1 MKTLVIPY
9 QEYKSLK
16 EEISLLKDTALL
28 TKMDKL
34 IDLLYKEK
42 YELYMTDFTEDLT
55 EYSINKNWSNDEE
68 SKWDNL

>member
-16 EEISLLKDTALL
+16 EEISLLKNTPLL
-28 TKMDKL
+28 KKMNKL

-42 YELYMTDFTEDLT
+42 YELYMSDFTEDLT
-55 EYSINKNWSNDEE
+55 EYSINNNWNHEEE
-68 SKWDNL
+68 SKWDNI